1 MAKFPIEGNVINNGL
16 SVNASATSAV
26 LACKHCATVSM
37 EGEHSSTDI
46 EMERVIVKTVSH
58 LAELVHRW

>member
-16 SVNASATSAV
+16 SVNASAV

-37 EGEHSSTDI
+37 EGKHSSTDI